1 MSLFGWFSDLFRGF
15 SPSVSHT
22 DSSSTLSDLDET
34 AINPANGLP
43 MIGGMGGLDIEGN
56 PYGTDSDS
64 FNDDHL
70 TGLKHTDPFDHGSGF
85 DDW

>member
-1 MSLFGWFSDLFRGF
+1 MSLFGWFSDLFRGS
-15 SPSVSHT
+15 SPSVSHI
-22 DSSSTLSDLDET
+22 DSSPTLSDLDET

-56 PYGTDSDS
+56 TYGTDSDS

-70 TGLKHTDPFDHGSGF
+70 TGINDTDSFDHGSGF